1 LICAQSIKSAD
12 RVITNTSLNK
22 DQDYHVH
29 CNYNDHSASD
39 LTIKKIIAQAEKIG
53 LRVIA
58 LTEHVRRTSDWV
70 PRYLAEIRAETA
82 AASTNKLKVIP
93 GFEAKILRDGSI
105 DCCEG
110 YSREH
115 FIVASFHST
124 FGDKRIWIEALKSA
138 IQNPDVDVI
147 GHLAPEPTFDL
158 NEEELSELA
167 SLIFSN
173 HKIIELNA
181 KYHRPPPRWL
191 LKFKEKNVRFHL
203 GSDAHS
209 LQEIGN
215 FSSISDLISIV
226 HDKVRNNN
234 NNHNGNGGDDDDVN
248 SRYHSNRSL

>member
-1 LICAQSIKSAD
+1 LD
-12 RVITNTSLNK
+12 K

-39 LTIKKIIAQAEKIG
+39 LTVKNIIARAEDMG
-53 LRVIA
+53 LKVIA

-70 PRYLAEIRAETA
+70 PRYLDEITTETA
-82 AASTNKLKVIP
+82 TTSSNKLKVIS

-105 DCCEG
+105 DCCEE
-110 YSREH
+110 YSKDH
-115 FIVASFHST
+115 FIVASFHT
-124 FGDKRIWIEALKSA
+124 IFGDKRMWIEALKSA

-147 GHLAPEPTFDL
+147 GHLAPEPIFDL
-158 NEEELSELA
+158 NDEELSELA

-181 KYHRPPPRWL
+181 KYHRPPPKWL
-191 LKFKEKNVRFHL
+191 LKFKEQNIRFHL

-215 FSSISDLISIV
+215 FSKISDLIAIVQDDSRNSNGSSSSPYQSI
-226 HDKVRNNN
+226 R
-234 NNHNGNGGDDDDVN
+234 
-248 SRYHSNRSL
+248 

>member
-1 LICAQSIKSAD
+1 M
-12 RVITNTSLNK
+12 ITNTSLNK

-39 LTIKKIIAQAEKIG
+39 LTIKNIIAQAEKIG

-70 PRYLAEIRAETA
+70 PRYLDEIRAETA

-110 YSREH
+110 YSRDH

-158 NEEELSELA
+158 NDEELSELA

-181 KYHRPPPRWL
+181 KYHRPPLRWL

-226 HDKVRNNN
+226 QDKVRNNN
-234 NNHNGNGGDDDDVN
+234 NNHSGGDGVGDD
-248 SRYHSNRSL
+248 RYHSIRSL

>member
-1 LICAQSIKSAD
+1 MICAQSIKSAD

-39 LTIKKIIAQAEKIG
+39 LTIKNIIAQAEKIG

-70 PRYLAEIRAETA
+70 PRYLDEIRAETA
-82 AASTNKLKVIP
+82 AASSNKLKVIP

-124 FGDKRIWIEALKSA
+124 FGDKRVWIEALKSA

-167 SLIFSN
+167 SLMFSN

-234 NNHNGNGGDDDDVN
+234 NNHDGNGNGGDDAN
-248 SRYHSNRSL
+248 GHNHSNRSL

>member
-1 LICAQSIKSAD
+1 M
-12 RVITNTSLNK
+12 ITNTSLNK

-39 LTIKKIIAQAEKIG
+39 LTIKNIIAQAEKIG

-70 PRYLAEIRAETA
+70 PRYLDEIRAETA
-82 AASTNKLKVIP
+82 AASSNKLKVIP

-110 YSREH
+110 YSIEH

-191 LKFKEKNVRFHL
+191 LKFKEKNVKLHL

-234 NNHNGNGGDDDDVN
+234 KGNGGDDAN
-248 SRYHSNRSL
+248 GHNHSNRSL

>member
-1 LICAQSIKSAD
+1 
-12 RVITNTSLNK
+12 LNK

-39 LTIKKIIAQAEKIG
+39 LTIKNVIACAEKIG

-70 PRYLAEIRAETA
+70 PRYLDEIRAETA
-82 AASTNKLKVIP
+82 AASSNKLRVIP

-105 DCCEG
+105 DCCEE
-110 YSREH
+110 YSRDY
-115 FIVASFHST
+115 FIVASFHSI
-124 FGDKRIWIEALKSA
+124 FGDKRIWIEALNTA

-147 GHLAPEPTFDL
+147 GHLAPEPSFDL
-158 NEEELSELA
+158 NDDELSELA

-173 HKIIELNA
+173 RKIIELNA

-191 LKFKEKNVRFHL
+191 LKFKEHEVRFHL

-209 LQEIGN
+209 LEEIGD
-215 FSSISDLISIV
+215 FSRVSDLIAIV
-226 HDKVRNNN
+226 QDNPRN
-234 NNHNGNGGDDDDVN
+234 
-248 SRYHSNRSL
+248 SSPYHS

>member
-1 LICAQSIKSAD
+1 LDK
-12 RVITNTSLNK
+12 N
-22 DQDYHVH
+22 QDYHVH

-39 LTIKKIIAQAEKIG
+39 LTIKNIIARGEKIG

-70 PRYLAEIRAETA
+70 PRYLDEIRAETA
-82 AASTNKLKVIP
+82 ATASSNKLKVIP

-105 DCCEG
+105 DCCEE
-110 YSREH
+110 YSRDH
-115 FIVASFHST
+115 FIVASFHT
-124 FGDKRIWIEALKSA
+124 IFGDKRIWIEALKST

-181 KYHRPPPRWL
+181 KYHRPPLRWL
-191 LKFKEKNVRFHL
+191 LKFKEKNVSFHL

-215 FSSISDLISIV
+215 FCSISDLIAMVQDDSRSSSDGQYQSI
-226 HDKVRNNN
+226 R
-234 NNHNGNGGDDDDVN
+234 
-248 SRYHSNRSL
+248 

>member
-1 LICAQSIKSAD
+1 LIKSAGIM
-12 RVITNTSLNK
+12 ITDASLDK

-29 CNYNDHSASD
+29 CSYNDHSASD
-39 LTIKKIIAQAEKIG
+39 LTVKNVIARAEKLG

-70 PRYLAEIRAETA
+70 PRYLDEIRAETA
-82 AASTNKLKVIP
+82 AAARGNKLKVIP

-105 DCCEG
+105 DCCEE
-110 YSREH
+110 YSKDY
-115 FIVASFHST
+115 FIVASFHSI
-124 FGDKRIWIEALKSA
+124 FGDKRIWIEALKTA

-158 NEEELSELA
+158 NDEELSDLA

-181 KYHRPPPRWL
+181 KYHRPPPKWL
-191 LKFKEKNVRFHL
+191 LKFKEEGIRFHL

-215 FSSISDLISIV
+215 FSKISDLIAIVEDNVGKKNDEEEEEDDCCRSI
-226 HDKVRNNN
+226 
-234 NNHNGNGGDDDDVN
+234 
-248 SRYHSNRSL
+248 RSL

>member
-1 LICAQSIKSAD
+1 M
-12 RVITNTSLNK
+12 ITDTRLDK

-39 LTIKKIIAQAEKIG
+39 LSVKNIIAQADKIG
-53 LRVIA
+53 LKVIA
-58 LTEHVRRTSDWV
+58 LTEHVRRASDWI

-82 AASTNKLKVIP
+82 AAASSSKLKVIS
-93 GFEAKILRDGSI
+93 GFEAKILKDGRI
-105 DCCEG
+105 DCCEE
-110 YSREH
+110 YSRAH
-115 FIVASFHST
+115 FIVASFHT
-124 FGDKRIWIEALKSA
+124 IYGDKRIWIDALKSA

-181 KYHRPPPRWL
+181 KYHRPSIRWL
-191 LKFKEKNVRFHL
+191 TKFKEQNVRFHL

-215 FSSISDLISIV
+215 FSKISDLIAIV
-226 HDKVRNNN
+226 QDNGGENNN
-234 NNHNGNGGDDDDVN
+234 EDGCY
-248 SRYHSNRSL
+248 RRIRSL

>member
-39 LTIKKIIAQAEKIG
+39 LTIKNIIAQAEKIG

>member
-1 LICAQSIKSAD
+1 
-12 RVITNTSLNK
+12 LNK

-39 LTIKKIIAQAEKIG
+39 LTIKNVIACAEKIG

-70 PRYLAEIRAETA
+70 PRYLDEIRAETA
-82 AASTNKLKVIP
+82 AASSNKLRVIP

-105 DCCEG
+105 DCCEE
-110 YSREH
+110 YSRDY
-115 FIVASFHST
+115 FIVASFHSI
-124 FGDKRIWIEALKSA
+124 FGDKRIWIEALNTA

-147 GHLAPEPTFDL
+147 GHLAPEPSFDL
-158 NEEELSELA
+158 NDDELSELA

-173 HKIIELNA
+173 RKIIELNA

-191 LKFKEKNVRFHL
+191 LKFKEHEVRFHL

-209 LQEIGN
+209 LEEIGD
-215 FSSISDLISIV
+215 FSRVSDLIAIV
-226 HDKVRNNN
+226 QDNRRN
-234 NNHNGNGGDDDDVN
+234 
-248 SRYHSNRSL
+248 SSPYHS

>member
-1 LICAQSIKSAD
+1 MICAQSIKSAD

-39 LTIKKIIAQAEKIG
+39 LTIKNIIAQAEKIG

-70 PRYLAEIRAETA
+70 PRYLDEIRAETA
-82 AASTNKLKVIP
+82 GASSNKLKVIP

-124 FGDKRIWIEALKSA
+124 FGDKRVWIEALKSA

-167 SLIFSN
+167 SLMFSN

-234 NNHNGNGGDDDDVN
+234 NGNGNGGDDAN
-248 SRYHSNRSL
+248 GHNHSNRSL

>member
-1 LICAQSIKSAD
+1 LDKH
-12 RVITNTSLNK
+12 
-22 DQDYHVH
+22 QDYHIH

-39 LTIKKIIAQAEKIG
+39 LTIKNVIARAEKIG
-53 LRVIA
+53 LKVIA

-70 PRYLAEIRAETA
+70 PSYLGEIITETA
-82 AASTNKLKVIP
+82 AAANSNKLRVIP
-93 GFEAKILRDGSI
+93 GFEAKILKDGSI
-105 DCCEG
+105 DCCEE
-110 YSREH
+110 YSKDH
-115 FIVASFHST
+115 FIVASFHSI

-167 SLIFSN
+167 SLMFSN

-234 NNHNGNGGDDDDVN
+234 NNHNGNGGGGDAN
-248 SRYHSNRSL
+248 GHNHSNRSL

>member
-1 LICAQSIKSAD
+1 LDK
-12 RVITNTSLNK
+12 K
-22 DQDYHVH
+22 QDYHVH

-39 LTIKKIIAQAEKIG
+39 LTVKNIIARGEEIG

-58 LTEHVRRTSDWV
+58 LTEHVRRTSDWI
-70 PRYLAEIRAETA
+70 PRYLAEITAESA
-82 AASTNKLKVIP
+82 VVSSSKLKLIT

-105 DCCEG
+105 DCCEE
-110 YSREH
+110 YSRNH
-115 FIVASFHST
+115 FIVASFHT
-124 FGDKRIWIEALKSA
+124 IFGDKRMWIEALNSA

-158 NEEELSELA
+158 DEEELSELA

-181 KYHRPPPRWL
+181 KYHRPPPRWI
-191 LKFKEKNVRFHL
+191 LKFKEHHVRFHL

-215 FSSISDLISIV
+215 FSRISDLIAMVQVDS
-226 HDKVRNNN
+226 
-234 NNHNGNGGDDDDVN
+234 GN
-248 SRYHSNRSL
+248 SRDSPYYSIR